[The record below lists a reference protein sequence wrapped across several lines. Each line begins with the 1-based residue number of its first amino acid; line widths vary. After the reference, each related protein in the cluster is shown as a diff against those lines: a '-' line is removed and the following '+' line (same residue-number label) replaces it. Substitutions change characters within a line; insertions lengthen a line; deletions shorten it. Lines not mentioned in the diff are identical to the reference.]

1 MTTEST
7 NATNA
12 AGPLGSASSEGLG
25 AAAPERAAFERYFA
39 TSRKSKG
46 AGRSQNFARLQDG
59 TYADDHTQR
68 HWWTWQN
75 ALNSCNALLNEPCMA
90 MKAAGVTALY
100 KASGDELEATGDEIA
115 AAYRA
120 MVDVHK
126 IGSAW
131 TKTMPGNGHVC
142 NLNTPWPAP
151 E

>member
-1 MTTEST
+1 MQATLPQGPES
-7 NATNA
+7 
-12 AGPLGSASSEGLG
+12 
-25 AAAPERAAFERYFA
+25 ERAAFERYFA

-46 AGRSQNFARLQDG
+46 AGRSPDFARLQDG

-120 MVDVHK
+120 MVAARKTDHA
-126 IGSAW
+126 S
-131 TKTMPGNGHVC
+131 TKPMAGNGPVC
-142 NLNTPWPAP
+142 NLNTPWLAP
-151 E
+151 EP

>member
-1 MTTEST
+1 MTDKV
-7 NATNA
+7 
-12 AGPLGSASSEGLG
+12 AGPDGSGLSEGLG
-25 AAAPERAAFERYFA
+25 PMSPERAAFERYFA
-39 TSRKSKG
+39 ASRKSKG
-46 AGRSQNFARLQDG
+46 AGRTPNFARLQDG

-75 ALNSCNALLNEPCMA
+75 ALNTCNALGEPSMA

-120 MVDVHK
+120 MVAAHK
-126 IGSAW
+126 NSNGGAR
-131 TKTMPGNGHVC
+131 TMPSNGPAC
-142 NLNTPWPAP
+142 NLNTPWLAP